1 MVSVGNVCGQ
11 VRIKIH
17 RNSYVFLWTFF
28 MGVLPILSATCH
40 SFSLCNQMVGMSRTL
55 CGEI

>member
-28 MGVLPILSATCH
+28 MGLLPILSATCH
-40 SFSLCNQMVGMSRTL
+40 SFSLCNEMVGMSRAL